1 MCFGVKRLNH
11 YIIIHFNCF
20 TMSYSRLYR
29 STTSRVFGGVAGGI
43 AEYFNMDPVII
54 RVIFVLAAIFGGGGV
69 LIYLV
74 LWIAV
79 PERPYTSSFYNTG
92 GQPSDPNSNP
102 EADKDNAS
110 ADQAHIDSNIAA
122 RKYTGSLIGGIILIG
137 IGALI
142 LAGRVIPNVYFSD
155 LWPFVLV
162 VAGIILIVTSM
173 NQAAPKEK

>member
-1 MCFGVKRLNH
+1 
-11 YIIIHFNCF
+11 
-20 TMSYSRLYR
+20 MSYSRLYR
-29 STTSRVFGGVAGGI
+29 STTSKVFGGVAGGI

-79 PERPYTSSFYNTG
+79 PERPYTLTMFNTG
-92 GQPSDPNSNP
+92 NPPDPGPGSENPPPATPENSA
-102 EADKDNAS
+102 EMTT
-110 ADQAHIDSNIAA
+110 
-122 RKYTGSLIGGIILIG
+122 RKYTGSMIGGIILIG
-137 IGALI
+137 VGALI
-142 LAGRVIPNVYFSD
+142 LATRVIPNLFFSD

-173 NQAAPKEK
+173 NQTTSKER

>member
-1 MCFGVKRLNH
+1 M
-11 YIIIHFNCF
+11 
-20 TMSYSRLYR
+20 TYSRLYR

-54 RVIFVLAAIFGGGGV
+54 RIIFVLAAIFGGGGV
-69 LIYLV
+69 IIYLV

-79 PERPYTSSFYNTG
+79 PERPYTSTMFNTG
-92 GQPSDPNSNP
+92 GSSGSDPASDSANEASGYTAPNP
-102 EADKDNAS
+102 EAD
-110 ADQAHIDSNIAA
+110 IAA
-122 RKYTGSLIGGIILIG
+122 RKYTGSMIGGIILIG

-142 LAGRVIPNVYFSD
+142 LATRVIPNLFFSD

-173 NQAAPKEK
+173 NQTNRKDQP

>member
-1 MCFGVKRLNH
+1 
-11 YIIIHFNCF
+11 
-20 TMSYSRLYR
+20 MSYSRLYR

-54 RVIFVLAAIFGGGGV
+54 RIIFVLAAIFGGGGV

-79 PERPYTSSFYNTG
+79 PERPYTSSYFNTG
-92 GQPSDPNSNP
+92 GQPDPNPNP
-102 EADKDNAS
+102 DADKETPPFTQPGNSTD
-110 ADQAHIDSNIAA
+110 IAA

-142 LAGRVIPNVYFSD
+142 LAGRVIPNIYFRD

-173 NQAAPKEK
+173 NQISPKGK